1 MIREQQKE
9 GRRRAII
16 HAAETLI
23 RETGSTNFS
32 MVELGQRAGLST
44 ATTYNLIGSK
54 ATVLYLLLN
63 RCMDRVDMGGLLPRG
78 RKNPFDHVFQAADIA
93 VDIYTSDPN
102 FYRPLMR
109 FLLGVPDPVHR
120 PAFMKRAYRYWR
132 IVVQGLVD
140 GGYVRNGLEASDLA
154 RDFQV
159 FFAGSIDF
167 WVHDELD
174 GPQFQAQIGHGM
186 ALRLLALGV
195 EKFDARLLRKIKSA
209 RTAMKQVL
217 VFDDATVTVEEPPHH
232 QK

>member
-1 MIREQQKE
+1 MIREEKKE
-9 GRRRAII
+9 GRRRAIV

-54 ATVLYLLLN
+54 ATVLYVLLN
-63 RCMDRVDMGGLLPRG
+63 RCMDRVDTGGLLPRG
-78 RKNPFDHVFQAADIA
+78 KKDAFEHVFQAADIA

-132 IVVQGLVD
+132 VVVQALVETD
-140 GGYVRNGLEASDLA
+140 CVRDGLEANDLA

-159 FFAGSIDF
+159 FFAGAIDF

-174 GPQFQAQIGHGM
+174 GPQFQAQIRHGM

-195 EKFDARLLRKIKSA
+195 ESANDRLLRKIKAA
-209 RTAMKQVL
+209 RKIMDEVL
-217 VFDDATVTVEEPPHH
+217 NPGEESIVEDEPTST
-232 QK
+232 K

>member
-1 MIREQQKE
+1 MIREEKKE

-32 MVELGQRAGLST
+32 MVELGQKAGLST

-78 RKNPFDHVFQAADIA
+78 RKDSFDYVLHAADIA
-93 VDIYTSDPN
+93 VEIYTSDPN

-120 PAFMKRAYRYWR
+120 PAFMKRAYYYWR
-132 IVVQGLVD
+132 VVVQALVETNLIKD
-140 GGYVRNGLEASDLA
+140 GLEANDLA

-159 FFAGSIDF
+159 FFAGAIDF

-174 GPQFQAQIGHGM
+174 GPQFQAQIRHGM

-195 EKFDARLLRKIKSA
+195 ESANDRLLRKIKVA
-209 RTAMKQVL
+209 RKVMDVVL
-217 VFDDATVTVEEPPHH
+217 NPGEESVTDEPILAT
-232 QK
+232 